1 MSIDGI
7 NRGGAANFYGVGD
20 AGQAGG
26 PSGAQGAGTNQ
37 QTDLTAL
44 LNASK
49 LLGDNRS
56 NPADGLKQPDGG
68 SITGAMSVLGS
79 LGDNQ
84 VSADIYAF
92 MALFQQMAQQMRD
105 TARTQRT
112 TEMQA
117 QVTSLQNAAEQ
128 MKTAAAER
136 FSAAIAQGAMQIA
149 GGLMQAGMSAISVN
163 NTVKGAQMQ
172 NQADGMSPKAVQ
184 LTGIKVDAAKLTATG
199 QAQMNYGQ
207 AMSGI
212 SAGMGGMI
220 GASFTLAA
228 DKADAAKMQLETQ
241 AKVQETAVQHA
252 NDMMQQMMDVIRDVR
267 DKLQSIQQSAIETN
281 RGISRNI

>member
-7 NRGGAANFYGVGD
+7 NRGGAANFYGGVGD
-20 AGQAGG
+20 AGQT
-26 PSGAQGAGTNQ
+26 GAPQGAGATQ
-37 QTDLTAL
+37 QTDPRVL
-44 LNASK
+44 LDAAK
-49 LLGDNRS
+49 LLGGTRS

-149 GGLMQAGMSAISVN
+149 GGLMQAGMSAASVN

-281 RGISRNI
+281 RSISRNI

>member
-20 AGQAGG
+20 AGQAGC
-26 PSGAQGAGTNQ
+26 PSGTQGAGTNQ

-149 GGLMQAGMSAISVN
+149 GGLMQAGMSAVSVN

-207 AMSGI
+207 AMNGI